1 MDDRI
6 DIDGAEGEGGGQV
19 VRTSLAL
26 AMATGRP
33 LRIRN
38 VRARRGRS
46 CASTSP
52 R

>member
-1 MDDRI
+1 MDERI

-33 LRIRN
+33 LRIRPGL
-38 VRARRGRS
+38 V
-46 CASTSP
+46 
-52 R
+52 